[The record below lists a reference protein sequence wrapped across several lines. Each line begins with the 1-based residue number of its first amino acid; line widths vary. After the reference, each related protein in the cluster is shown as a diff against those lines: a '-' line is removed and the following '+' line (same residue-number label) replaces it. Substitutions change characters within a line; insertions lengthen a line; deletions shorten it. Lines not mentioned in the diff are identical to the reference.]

1 MTEVK
6 NPVGYP
12 KDKPWSPERLAHY
25 YESGQYDAS
34 RDRMIAIGKV
44 KTDEQKQK
52 MREAKLGKPK
62 TADHAAAMSNTH
74 KQRWAW
80 FAEVSEEYPELDKSA
95 VWVIVR
101 QRYY

>member
-1 MTEVK
+1 MTETK

-12 KDKPWSPERLAHY
+12 KGVPWSAERVARFY
-25 YESGQYDAS
+25 DSGKYEEY

-62 TADHAAAMSNTH
+62 SADHAAAMSNTH

-80 FAEVSEEYPELDKSA
+80 FAEVSKEYPDLDKTA
-95 VWVIVR
+95 VWAIVR